1 MKPGRHLV
9 EKILI
14 FLGFL
19 LLFPGT
25 VEAYVGPGA
34 GFAFISSF
42 FTLFIA
48 LFLGFVTL
56 LTWPV
61 RWLFRSLRGNKL
73 LAKSR
78 VQQVVVLGLDGQ
90 DPELTDQF
98 MKEGLLPNFRK
109 LQEQGTYTR
118 LETTLPAESPVAW
131 SSFQTGCNP
140 GRHRIFDFLE
150 PNRKTY
156 LPELTSARIHPPSR
170 HLSIGPYRIPL
181 GKPTLQFRRKSQP
194 FWKILGDFGVFSTVL
209 RVPITFPPEKF
220 NGVML
225 SAMSVPDLKGS
236 QGTFS
241 YFTSDPEEQA
251 TFTGGTQIPVE
262 VTNGVVTSFIS
273 GPDNPLRKNGD
284 EMRIPFQVLMGKNGE
299 AAKLVLQKKEYP
311 LGLRE
316 FTPWIRV
323 AFRSAPGVKVRG
335 LCHFYLKAMSPHF
348 KMYMSPVNIDP
359 DQAALPISHPLTY
372 APYLAKTQG
381 DFSTL
386 GLAEDTWALNER
398 VLDEEAFLK
407 QAYLIHEERERMFF
421 DALEKTR
428 RGVVVCV
435 FDITDRLQ
443 HMFWRYL
450 EADHPAN
457 SGKDVHRH
465 RDAIRDLYKKMDD
478 LVGRVRETLPEDTV
492 LMVMSD
498 HGFKSFK
505 RGVNLNTWLHQ
516 NGYLAVKDR
525 PTGREWFQDVDWP
538 QTRAYALGLG
548 GIYLNVAGRE
558 AQGTVKPGE
567 DSQALKREI
576 IQGLRKLH
584 DDKWSTGAVGEVYD
598 TREVYKGPY
607 VQEAPDL
614 VVGFNPGYRVSWT
627 CATGAVTEE
636 VFEDNE
642 KSWSGD
648 HCVNPP
654 DVPGILF
661 CNRKIDAD
669 QVSIMDIG
677 PTVLDLFGVPVPD
690 YCDGQPLKVQVP

>member
-1 MKPGRHLV
+1 L
-9 EKILI
+9 
-14 FLGFL
+14 
-19 LLFPGT
+19 
-25 VEAYVGPGA
+25 
-34 GFAFISSF
+34 
-42 FTLFIA
+42 
-48 LFLGFVTL
+48 
-56 LTWPV
+56 
-61 RWLFRSLRGNKL
+61 
-73 LAKSR
+73 
-78 VQQVVVLGLDGQ
+78 
-90 DPELTDQF
+90 
-98 MKEGLLPNFRK
+98 
-109 LQEQGTYTR
+109 
-118 LETTLPAESPVAW
+118 
-131 SSFQTGCNP
+131 
-140 GRHRIFDFLE
+140 
-150 PNRKTY
+150 
-156 LPELTSARIHPPSR
+156 
-170 HLSIGPYRIPL
+170 
-181 GKPTLQFRRKSQP
+181 LQFRRKSQP
-194 FWKILGDFGVFSTVL
+194 FWKILGDYGVFSTVI

-220 NGVML
+220 NGLLL

-241 YFTSDPEEQA
+241 YFTSDPHEQA

-262 VTNGVVTSFIS
+262 VINGVVSSFIS
-273 GPDNPLRKNGD
+273 GPDNPLRPNSD

-299 AAKLVLQKKEYP
+299 PSKLVLQKKEYP
-311 LGLRE
+311 LELRE

-323 AFRSAPGVKVRG
+323 AFRSAPGVKVSG
-335 LCHFYLKAMSPHF
+335 LCHFYLKATSPHF
-348 KMYMSPVNIDP
+348 KMYMSPLNIDP
-359 DQAALPISHPLTY
+359 DKAALPISHPSTY

-407 QAYLIHEERERMFF
+407 QAYMIHEERERMFF

-457 SGKDVHRH
+457 QGKDVQKH
-465 RDAIRDLYKKMDD
+465 RDAIRDLYQKMDD
-478 LVGRVRETLPEDTV
+478 LVGRVVETLPEDTV

-525 PTGREWFQDVDWP
+525 PTGTEWFQDVDWT

-548 GIYLNVAGRE
+548 GIYLNLAGRE

-567 DSQALKREI
+567 DAQALKREI
-576 IQGLRKLH
+576 IQGLRKLY
-584 DDKWSTGAVGEVYD
+584 DEEWSLDAVGEVYD

-607 VQEAPDL
+607 VEEAPDL
-614 VVGFNPGYRVSWT
+614 VVGFKPGYRVSWT